1 MKAETTQQAS
11 RQGTARDADKV
22 RPTRRVVINGR
33 FAGRPITGVE
43 RFAREVVSALD
54 QLLQEKDPDAQG
66 LRVCVAVPKRTIADL
81 ELKCIEVVEVGRLS
95 GYAWEQF
102 ELPLFARGNVIVN
115 LCNIAPVLSSRS
127 ITCVH
132 DAHVWLMP
140 DNYSAAFR
148 IANRVLQPL
157 SIRRSARWATISQTS
172 SRELVACGAANRPS
186 DAIIS
191 NGTEHTAQWSAQ
203 RSGLDR
209 AQLPERFAFALASR
223 ARSKNMALVYALAD
237 RLAGSGIAVVIAGG
251 SNSRVFSDA
260 TEHASTKVVR
270 LGRVSDDDLAL
281 LFQSARCFLFPSLH
295 EGFGL
300 PATEAMRLGCPVVA
314 SKAPAMPEI
323 LGDAAVLCDPQAV
336 DEWARAVERI
346 AADETHRERLIAG
359 GRARADKYSWRVG
372 AREVLALIKDVQ
384 RDG

>member
-1 MKAETTQQAS
+1 MNGAAA
-11 RQGTARDADKV
+11 RQTSPQVTARGAKS
-22 RPTRRVVINGR
+22 TRRVVINGR
-33 FAGRPITGVE
+33 FTGRPITGVE
-43 RFAREVVSALD
+43 RFAREVVTALD
-54 QLLQEKDPDAQG
+54 KLLQEDGTEAEG
-66 LRVCVAVPKRTIADL
+66 LRVCMAVPRGTIADL
-81 ELKCIEVVEVGRLS
+81 ELKSIDVAEVGRLS
-95 GYAWEQF
+95 GYGWEQL
-102 ELPLFARGNVIVN
+102 ELPLFARGDVIVN
-115 LCNIAPVLSSRS
+115 LCNIAPVFSSRN

-132 DAHVWLMP
+132 DAHVWLIP
-140 DNYSAAFR
+140 DNYSVAFR
-148 IANRVLQPL
+148 FANRVLQPL

-191 NGTEHTAQWSAQ
+191 NGTEHTGQWSAQ
-203 RSGLDR
+203 RSQLDR
-209 AQLPERFAFALASR
+209 ALLPQQFAFALASR

-237 RLAGSGIAVVIAGG
+237 RLAGAGIAVVIAGG
-251 SNSRVFSDA
+251 NNSRVFSDA
-260 TEHASTKVVR
+260 AERPSTNVIR

-323 LGDAAVLCDPQAV
+323 LGDAAVLCDPHDV
-336 DEWARAVERI
+336 DEWAGAVERI
-346 AADETHRERLIAG
+346 ATNDAAREQLIAG

-372 AREVLALIKDVQ
+372 ARELLALIKAVQ
-384 RDG
+384 ADG